1 MNEFCK
7 DFKVGDLVVVVYET
21 YNNNE
26 PKPRKL
32 YNLMITEFLEESI
45 KFVQQSKSHKKYW
58 INNNSI
64 RKIVRDMLKEEK

>member
-7 DFKVGDLVVVVYET
+7 DFKVGDSVVVVYET

>member
-32 YNLMITEFLEESI
+32 DNLMITEFLEESV

-64 RKIVRDMLKEEK
+64 RKIVRLK

>member
-32 YNLMITEFLEESI
+32 NNLMITEFLEESI

-64 RKIVRDMLKEEK
+64 RKIVRDMLKGEK